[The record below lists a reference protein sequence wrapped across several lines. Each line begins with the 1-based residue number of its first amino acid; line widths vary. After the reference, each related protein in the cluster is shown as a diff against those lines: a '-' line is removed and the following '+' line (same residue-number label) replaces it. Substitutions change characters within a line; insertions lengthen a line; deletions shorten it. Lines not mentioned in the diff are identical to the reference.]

1 MKNKVIGGILLILA
15 LIAAYV
21 LYLFTSI
28 SEDNINPLYLIPED
42 AVFIVETERPIDTW
56 DDISNSP
63 VWKHLQQNNYINKIT
78 NNLNDLDQNFKNQKD
93 IIDFIGERNLLIS
106 VHTHT
111 PKDYELL
118 YVLDLQKLSK
128 LQFLKKGIAELT
140 GEKYRVTKRI
150 YREQEIIE
158 LYNKQ
163 NRETLYITFLKN
175 QLIASFT
182 HILIEK
188 SIEQYQN
195 PTIGRDTN
203 FIQINKKTPNDDFF
217 RLFIQYKYLNNY
229 LRCFSNVI
237 TKNSFLQT
245 MEKSW
250 LYSGFNIGL
259 KEGTSIQAEG
269 YTNFNTKSDS
279 YISALQKSGKGRR
292 TAAKIAPKNTAIYLS
307 FAFADFSDFQKNI
320 EALKEEN
327 EADFKSYLEQKKQIE
342 NLLQIDIEKHIYS
355 WIGNEIGILHLNSKI
370 KVKNQ
375 NIAVVVQT
383 KDIGLTKKN
392 LDVIVEKT
400 KKHTPLKFKQ
410 IQYKDHT
417 INYLDLKGVF
427 KILAGNLFKQIE
439 KPYFTTI
446 DDFVIFS
453 NSPNTL
459 KEIINTQRIG
469 FTLANSKEFIDFN
482 DNFNQK
488 SNLFLYGN
496 MPYAFNELVAVSDRK
511 TKKQII
517 KNRDFITCFSKVGIE
532 LTAIG
537 SHFENYAV
545 IAYENPAIVKK
556 RQESETQERK
566 KLNTAVSKN
575 SNEKEKSKPEDIFN
589 LPEIFPNDL
598 SAKRYEK
605 YYEDGTPLFSV
616 ELKEGLK
623 HGDYREYFSNGTLKI
638 KGKFKKGQQ
647 SGTWKGYS
655 EKGALI
661 VKKRF

>member
-1 MKNKVIGGILLILA
+1 MKNKVIGGILLIF
-15 LIAAYV
+15 V
-21 LYLFTSI
+21 LLTTCMIYIFTSA
-28 SEDNINPLYLIPED
+28 SADDINPLYLIPED

-56 DDISNSP
+56 DDISHSP
-63 VWKHLQQNNYINKIT
+63 VWKHLQQNQYINTIT

-106 VHTHT
+106 VHAHT

-128 LQFLKKGIAELT
+128 LQFLKNGIAQLA
-140 GEKYRVTKRI
+140 GEKYRVTRRV
-150 YREQEIIE
+150 YSEQEIIE

-163 NRETLYITFLKN
+163 DKETLYITFIKN

-182 HILIEK
+182 HILLEK

-217 RLFIQYKYLNNY
+217 RLFVQYKYLNNY

-279 YISALQKSGKGRR
+279 YIRALQKSGKGRR

-307 FAFADFSDFQKNI
+307 FAFDNFSDFQKNI

-327 EADFKSYLEQKKQIE
+327 EADFKSYQEQKKQIE
-342 NLLQIDIEKHIYS
+342 NLLQIDIEEHIYS
-355 WIGNEIGILHLNSKI
+355 WIGNEIGILHLNDKI

-383 KDIGLTKKN
+383 KNIGLAKKN
-392 LDVIVEKT
+392 LDIIVEKT

-410 IQYKDHT
+410 IRYKDYT
-417 INYLDLKGVF
+417 INYLDLKGIF
-427 KILAGNLFKQIE
+427 KILAGNLFEQIE

-446 DDFVIFS
+446 DDFVLFS

-482 DNFNQK
+482 DNFDQK

-496 MPYAFNELVAVSDRK
+496 MPYAFDELVAISDRK

-517 KNRDFITCFSKVGIE
+517 KNRDFITCFSKIGIE
-532 LTAIG
+532 LTAKG
-537 SHFENYAV
+537 THFENYA
-545 IAYENPAIVKK
+545 IISYENPALVKK
-556 RQESETQERK
+556 RQEEEAQERK
-566 KLNTAVSKN
+566 KLITVLSNKRNEEEQSKR
-575 SNEKEKSKPEDIFN
+575 EDIFN

-598 SAKRYEK
+598 SAKRYIK
-605 YYEDGTPLFSV
+605 NYEDATLHLTV

-638 KGKFKKGQQ
+638 KGKFRKGQQ
-647 SGTWKGYS
+647 SGSWKAYN
-655 EKGALI
+655 EKGELI